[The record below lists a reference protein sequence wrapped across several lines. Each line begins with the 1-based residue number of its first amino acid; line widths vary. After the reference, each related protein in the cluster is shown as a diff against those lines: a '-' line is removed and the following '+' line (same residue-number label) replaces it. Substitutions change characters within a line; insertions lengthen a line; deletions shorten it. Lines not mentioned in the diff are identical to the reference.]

1 MFLTCWGLYSS
12 GNKAEEFTGSV
23 GFLRWDRC
31 VLGLIAFSCH
41 SVFSLSDTS
50 SSSESS
56 PRADS
61 VNREMCWHAA
71 HPAGRSLQRKK
82 NVSVISWSTACTHI
96 WGGGRW
102 RGREG
107 FRFWLESWY
116 LIGCWRGVK
125 QHEGLEEKNNREK
138 QEQRGRRAGWETNM
152 L

>member
-1 MFLTCWGLYSS
+1 MYSS

-23 GFLRWDRC
+23 GFLQWDRC

-71 HPAGRSLQRKK
+71 QPAGRSLQRKK
-82 NVSVISWSTACTHI
+82 NVSMHTHM
-96 WGGGRW
+96 
-102 RGREG
+102 RGRTME
-107 FRFWLESWY
+107 RT
-116 LIGCWRGVK
+116 RGVQILVGILIPDWLLMWCK
-125 QHEGLEEKNNREK
+125 
-138 QEQRGRRAGWETNM
+138 AT
-152 L
+152 